1 MNRYKTPEVP
11 TIKILYHFKMYNA
24 ISNTSVIIDSC
35 MIITATIN
43 EKSFGDKSLFKE
55 TSFFVDDGEKVGLIG
70 RNGEG
75 KTTLFRIVADE
86 DKDFQ
91 GEIQLGKG
99 VHMVATRQEHHGFE
113 DMPVLEYILQDLP
126 KYSKLKHILDNHPL
140 TMGDNMRLINEYSEA
155 LEQFDSLGYYTIENE
170 VEKVLDSFQL
180 GSRINDKLGEL
191 SGGQK
196 RLIEVAKVMLSN
208 AQLALID
215 EPTNHM
221 DYVAKDKFLQW
232 MGSANDAML
241 VISHDRDVLEKVDR
255 ILEVKDQ
262 KILNYKGNYS
272 DYLRQNSSST
282 GASMNEYELTQRRI
296 INLKAKII
304 EYQRY
309 KEKSRHPS
317 TIQRFKRL
325 EQTSRDEL
333 AKLEKAEKPTFWV
346 DRESVQDMG
355 LKTGEQYQKFKAKNI
370 KLHGINGEEG
380 FSRLLVNV
388 SGLSLGY
395 ETPLFEKISFQ
406 IREGEILELRGRN
419 GAGKTTLVKTLL
431 ATIGQIPFSAKVF
444 DGVIDVD
451 KKIRVGVYEQET
463 ASSMMNKTLSEAIE
477 HIFLSRDL
485 KIGETKIRQLMADYL
500 FTQGDANIPVK
511 QLSGGQKAR
520 LQLIEM
526 LADNPSLLV
535 LDEPTNHLDLPSIEE
550 LEQALKNYSGAILYI
565 SHDTHFRKQLGGEVV
580 QL

>member
-1 MNRYKTPEVP
+1 
-11 TIKILYHFKMYNA
+11 
-24 ISNTSVIIDSC
+24 

-43 EKSFGDKSLFKE
+43 EKSFGDKALFKE

-99 VHMVATRQEHHGFE
+99 VHMVATRQEHHGYE

-126 KYSKLKHILDNHPL
+126 KYTKLKHILDTHPL
-140 TMGDNMRLINEYSEA
+140 IMGDKMHLINEYSEA
-155 LEQFDSLGYYTIENE
+155 LEQFDNLGYYTIENE

-180 GSRINDKLGEL
+180 GGKINEKLGEL

-232 MGSANDAML
+232 MSSANEAML
-241 VISHDRDVLEKVDR
+241 VISHDRDVLDKVDR

-262 KILNYKGNYS
+262 KILNYKGNYT

-282 GASMNEYELTQRRI
+282 GSMMNEYELTQRRI

-304 EYQRY
+304 EYQRF
-309 KEKSRHPS
+309 KEKSRTPS

-333 AKLEKAEKPTFWV
+333 AKLEKTEKPTFWV

-370 KLHGINGEEG
+370 KLHGISGEEG
-380 FSRLLVNV
+380 FSRLLVNI

-395 ETPLFEKISFQ
+395 DKPLFENIAFQ
-406 IREGEILELRGRN
+406 IREGEVVELRGRN

-431 ATIGQIPFSAKVF
+431 KTVAGESFTAKVF
-444 DGVIDVD
+444 SGEIDVD

-463 ASSMMNKTLSEAIE
+463 ATGMLEKTLAEAIE
-477 HIFLSRDL
+477 FIFLSRGL
-485 KIGETKIRQLMADYL
+485 KVGDTKVRQLMADYL
-500 FTQGDANIPVK
+500 FTQGDGSIPVS

-520 LQLIEM
+520 LQLIDM
-526 LADNPSLLV
+526 LADSPSLLV

-550 LEQALKNYSGAILYI
+550 LEQALQNYAGAILYI
-565 SHDTHFRKQLGGEVV
+565 SHDTHFRKQLGGEVI

>member
-1 MNRYKTPEVP
+1 
-11 TIKILYHFKMYNA
+11 
-24 ISNTSVIIDSC
+24 

-43 EKSFGDKSLFKE
+43 EKSFGDKSLFKD
-55 TSFFVDDGEKVGLIG
+55 TSFFVDDGEKIGLIG

-75 KTTLFRIVADE
+75 KTTLFRILADE

-91 GEIQLGKG
+91 GEMQLGKG
-99 VHMVATRQEHHGFE
+99 VHMVATRQEHHEF
-113 DMPVLEYILQDLP
+113 DTMPVLEYILQDLP

-140 TMGDNMRLINEYSEA
+140 VMGDKMHLINEYSEA

-180 GSRINDKLGEL
+180 GHRINGTLGEL

-196 RLIEVAKVMLSN
+196 RLIEVAKVMLSK

-221 DYVAKDKFLQW
+221 DYVAKDKFLNW
-232 MGSANDAML
+232 MASANDAML
-241 VISHDRDVLEKVDR
+241 VISHDRDVLDKVDR

-262 KILNYKGNYS
+262 KILSYKGNYS

-282 GASMNEYELTQRRI
+282 GSMMNEYELTQRRI

-309 KEKSRHPS
+309 KEKARNPP

-325 EQTSRDEL
+325 EQQSREEL

-355 LKTGEQYQKFKAKNI
+355 LKAGEQYQKYKAKNI
-370 KLHGINGEEG
+370 KLHGVTGEEG
-380 FSRLLVNV
+380 FSRLLVNI
-388 SGLSLGY
+388 SDLSLGY
-395 ETPLFEKISFQ
+395 DQPLFKNVSFQ
-406 IREGEILELRGRN
+406 VREGEVIEVRGRN
-419 GAGKTTLVKTLL
+419 GAGKTTLIKTLL
-431 ATIGQIPFSAKVF
+431 ATVGNASFSAKVF
-444 DGVIDVD
+444 NGVIDVD

-463 ASSMMNKTLSEAIE
+463 RSDMLGKTLSEAIE
-477 HIFLSRDL
+477 HIFLSRGL
-485 KIGETKIRQLMADYL
+485 KVGDTKVRQLMADYL
-500 FTQGDANIPVK
+500 FTAGDANIPVR

-520 LQLIEM
+520 LQLIDM
-526 LADNPSLLV
+526 LADSPSLLV

-550 LEQALKNYSGAILYI
+550 LEQALKNYAGAILYI
-565 SHDTHFRKQLGGEVV
+565 SHDTHFRKQLGGDVV

>member
-1 MNRYKTPEVP
+1 
-11 TIKILYHFKMYNA
+11 
-24 ISNTSVIIDSC
+24 

-43 EKSFGDKSLFKE
+43 EKSFGDKSLFKD
-55 TSFFVDDGEKVGLIG
+55 TSFFVEDGEKVGLIG

-75 KTTLFRIVADE
+75 KTTLFRILSGE

-91 GEIQLGKG
+91 GELQLGRG

-126 KYSKLKHILDNHPL
+126 NYATLKHILDNHPL
-140 TMGDNMRLINEYSEA
+140 IMGDKMHLINEYSDA
-155 LEQFDSLGYYTIENE
+155 LEQFDTLGYYTIENE

-180 GSRINDKLGEL
+180 GARINDKLGDL

-232 MGSANDAML
+232 MSSAHDAML
-241 VISHDRDVLEKVDR
+241 VISHDRDVLEQVDR

-262 KILNYKGNYS
+262 KILSYKGNYS
-272 DYLRQNSSST
+272 DYLRQNSMST
-282 GASMNEYELTQRRI
+282 GSSMNEYELTQRRI
-296 INLKAKII
+296 VNLKAKII

-325 EQTSRDEL
+325 EQQSRDEL
-333 AKLEKAEKPTFWV
+333 AKLEKTEKPTFWV

-355 LKTGEQYQKFKAKNI
+355 LKTGEQYQKYKAKNI
-370 KLHGINGEEG
+370 KLHGVTGEEG

-388 SGLSLGY
+388 SDLSLGY
-395 ETPLFEKISFQ
+395 EEPLFKGISFQ
-406 IREGEILELRGRN
+406 IREGEVLELRGRN

-431 ATIGQIPFSAKVF
+431 ATVVNASFSAKVF

-463 ASSMMNKTLSEAIE
+463 RSDMLSMTLSEAIE
-477 HIFLSRDL
+477 HIFLSRGL
-485 KIGETKIRQLMADYL
+485 KVGDTKVRQLMADYL
-500 FTQGDANIPVK
+500 FTAGDANIPVK

-520 LQLIEM
+520 LQLIDM
-526 LADNPSLLV
+526 LADSPSLLV

-550 LEQALKNYSGAILYI
+550 LENALNNYSGAILYI

>member
-1 MNRYKTPEVP
+1 
-11 TIKILYHFKMYNA
+11 
-24 ISNTSVIIDSC
+24 
-35 MIITATIN
+35 MIITATIS
-43 EKSFGDKSLFKE
+43 EKSFGDKALFKE
-55 TSFFVDDGEKVGLIG
+55 ASFFVEDGEKVGLIG

-75 KTTLFRIVADE
+75 KTTLFRIIAGE

-91 GEIQLGKG
+91 GELQFGKG
-99 VHMVATRQEHHGFE
+99 VHMVSTRQEHHGFE

-126 KYSKLKHILDNHPL
+126 KYTTLKHILDNHPL
-140 TMGDNMRLINEYSEA
+140 IMGDKMHLINEYSEA

-196 RLIEVAKVMLSN
+196 RLIEVAKVMLSK

-221 DYVAKDKFLQW
+221 DYIAKDKFLQW
-232 MGSANDAML
+232 MGSANDGMI
-241 VISHDRDVLEKVDR
+241 VISHDRDVLDKVDR

-282 GASMNEYELTQRRI
+282 GSMMNEYELTQRRI
-296 INLKAKII
+296 VNLKAKII
-304 EYQRY
+304 EYQRF

-325 EQTSRDEL
+325 EQTSREEL
-333 AKLEKAEKPTFWV
+333 AKLEKTEKPTFWV

-355 LKTGEQYQKFKAKNI
+355 LKAGEQYQKYKAKNI
-370 KLHGINGEEG
+370 KLHGVDGEEG
-380 FSRLLVNV
+380 FGRLLVNI

-395 ETPLFEKISFQ
+395 ETPLFKDVAFQ
-406 IREGEILELRGRN
+406 IREGEVIELRGRN
-419 GAGKTTLVKTLL
+419 GTGKSTLVKTLL
-431 ATIGQIPFSAKVF
+431 ATVGDRPFSAKVF

-451 KKIRVGVYEQET
+451 KKIRVGVYEQDTPTEILP
-463 ASSMMNKTLSEAIE
+463 KTLSQAIE
-477 HIFLSRDL
+477 HIFLSRGL
-485 KIGETKIRQLMADYL
+485 KVGDTKIRQLMSDYL
-500 FTQGDANIPVK
+500 FTAGDANIPVG

-520 LQLIEM
+520 LQLIDM
-526 LADNPSLLV
+526 LADSPSLLV

-550 LEQALKNYSGAILYI
+550 LEQALNNYSGAILYI
-565 SHDTHFRKQLGGEVV
+565 SHDTYFRKSLGGEVV

>member
-1 MNRYKTPEVP
+1 
-11 TIKILYHFKMYNA
+11 
-24 ISNTSVIIDSC
+24 
-35 MIITATIN
+35 MIITATIS
-43 EKSFGDKSLFKE
+43 EKSFGDKSLFNG
-55 TSFFVDDGEKVGLIG
+55 TSFFVEDGEKVGLIG

-75 KTTLFRIVADE
+75 KTTLFRILAGE
-86 DKDFQ
+86 DNDFQ
-91 GEIQLGKG
+91 GELQLSKG

-126 KYSKLKHILDNHPL
+126 KYAKLKHILENHPL
-140 TMGDNMRLINEYSEA
+140 IMGDKMHLINEYSEA
-155 LEQFDSLGYYTIENE
+155 LEQFDALGYYTIENE

-180 GSRINDKLGEL
+180 GDRINSTLGEL

-196 RLIEVAKVMLSN
+196 RLIEVAKVMLSK
-208 AQLALID
+208 AQLALVD

-232 MGSANDAML
+232 MSSANDAMI

-262 KILNYKGNYS
+262 KILSYKGNYT

-282 GASMNEYELTQRRI
+282 GSMMNEYELTQRRI
-296 INLKAKII
+296 VNLKAKVL

-309 KEKSRHPS
+309 KEKSRSPS

-325 EQTSRDEL
+325 EEQSRAEL
-333 AKLEKAEKPTFWV
+333 AKLEKTEKPTFWV

-355 LKTGEQYQKFKAKNI
+355 LKTGEQYQKYKAKNI
-370 KLHGINGEEG
+370 KLHGVNGEEG
-380 FSRLLVNV
+380 YSRLLVNIT
-388 SGLSLGY
+388 GLSLGY
-395 ETPLFEKISFQ
+395 DTPLFKDISFQ
-406 IREGEILELRGRN
+406 IREGEVVELRGCN
-419 GAGKTTLVKTLL
+419 WAGKSTLVKTIL
-431 ATIGQIPFSAKVF
+431 ATAQGKSFSAKSF

-463 ASSMMNKTLSEAIE
+463 PTEILDKTLAEAIE
-477 HIFLSRDL
+477 HIFLSRGL
-485 KIGETKIRQLMADYL
+485 KVGDTKVRQLMADYL
-500 FTQGDANIPVK
+500 FSQGDASIPVK

-520 LQLIEM
+520 LQLIDM
-526 LADNPSLLV
+526 LADSPSLLV

-550 LEQALKNYSGAILYI
+550 LENALQSYAGAILYI
-565 SHDTHFRKQLGGEVV
+565 SHDTHFRKQLSGEVV

>member
-1 MNRYKTPEVP
+1 
-11 TIKILYHFKMYNA
+11 
-24 ISNTSVIIDSC
+24 

-43 EKSFGDKSLFKE
+43 EKSFGDKGLFKE

-113 DMPVLEYILQDLP
+113 DMPVIDYILQDLP
-126 KYSKLKHILDNHPL
+126 KFTKLKHILDNHPL
-140 TMGDNMRLINEYSEA
+140 IMGDKMHLINEYSEA
-155 LEQFDSLGYYTIENE
+155 LEEFDNLGYYTIENE

-180 GSRINDKLGEL
+180 GARINDKLGDL

-232 MGSANDAML
+232 MGSASDAML

-282 GASMNEYELTQRRI
+282 GSMMNEYELTQRRI
-296 INLKAKII
+296 VNLKAKII

-325 EQTSRDEL
+325 EQQSRDEL
-333 AKLEKAEKPTFWV
+333 AKLEKTEKPTFWV

-355 LKTGEQYQKFKAKNI
+355 LKTGEQYQKYKAKNI
-370 KLHGINGEEG
+370 RLHGVTGEEG
-380 FSRLLVNV
+380 FSRLLVNI

-395 ETPLFEKISFQ
+395 DTPLFKNIAFQ
-406 IREGEILELRGRN
+406 IREGEIVELRGRN
-419 GAGKTTLVKTLL
+419 GAGKSTLVKTLL
-431 ATIGQIPFSAKVF
+431 STVKEQGFSAKVF

-463 ASSMMNKTLSEAIE
+463 SSGMLEKTLSEAIE
-477 HIFLSRDL
+477 YIFLSRGL
-485 KIGETKIRQLMADYL
+485 KVGDTKVRQLMADYL

-520 LQLIEM
+520 LQLIDM
-526 LADNPSLLV
+526 LADTPSLLV

-550 LEQALKNYSGAILYI
+550 LEQALQNYSGAILYI

>member
-1 MNRYKTPEVP
+1 
-11 TIKILYHFKMYNA
+11 
-24 ISNTSVIIDSC
+24 

-43 EKSFGDKSLFKE
+43 EKSFGDKSLFKD
-55 TSFFVDDGEKVGLIG
+55 TSFFVEDGEKVGLIG

-75 KTTLFRIVADE
+75 KTSLFRVLSGE

-91 GEIQLGKG
+91 GEMQFGKG
-99 VHMVATRQEHHGFE
+99 IHMVSTRQEHHGFE
-113 DMPVLEYILQDLP
+113 DVVVLEYILQDLP
-126 KYSKLKHILDNHPL
+126 KFAKLKHILDNHPL
-140 TMGDNMRLINEYSEA
+140 IMGDKMHLINEYSEA
-155 LEQFDSLGYYTIENE
+155 LEQFDALGYYTIENE

-180 GSRINDKLGEL
+180 GGRINDKLGEL

-196 RLIEVAKVMLSN
+196 RLIEVAKVMLSK

-232 MGSANDAML
+232 MNSANDAML
-241 VISHDRDVLEKVDR
+241 VISHDRDVLESVDR
-255 ILEVKDQ
+255 ILEIKDQ
-262 KILNYKGNYS
+262 KILSYKGNYS

-282 GASMNEYELTQRRI
+282 GSMMNEYELTQRRI
-296 INLKAKII
+296 VNLKAKII
-304 EYQRY
+304 EYQRF

-325 EQTSRDEL
+325 EQQSRDEL
-333 AKLEKAEKPTFWV
+333 AKLEKTEKPTFWV

-370 KLHGINGEEG
+370 RLSGVTGEEG

-395 ETPLFEKISFQ
+395 DTPLFEGVSFQ
-406 IREGEILELRGRN
+406 IREGEVVEIRGRN
-419 GAGKTTLVKTLL
+419 GAGKTTMIKTLL
-431 ATIGQIPFSAKVF
+431 ATIADTSFSAKVF
-444 DGVIDVD
+444 NGLIDVD

-463 ASSMMNKTLSEAIE
+463 SSELLKKTLGEAIE
-477 HIFLSRDL
+477 HIFLSRGL
-485 KIGETKIRQLMADYL
+485 KVGETKVRQLMADYL
-500 FTQGDANIPVK
+500 FTQNDANIPVS

-520 LQLIEM
+520 LQLIDM

-550 LEQALKNYSGAILYI
+550 LENALNSYTGAILYI
-565 SHDTHFRKQLGGEVV
+565 SHDTHFQKQLGGEVV

>member
-1 MNRYKTPEVP
+1 
-11 TIKILYHFKMYNA
+11 
-24 ISNTSVIIDSC
+24 

-126 KYSKLKHILDNHPL
+126 KYTKLKHILDNHPL
-140 TMGDNMRLINEYSEA
+140 IMGDKMHLINEYSEA
-155 LEQFDSLGYYTIENE
+155 LEQFDNLGYYTIENE

-180 GSRINDKLGEL
+180 GSRINDKLGDL

-232 MGSANDAML
+232 MGSANEAML
-241 VISHDRDVLEKVDR
+241 VISHDRDVLDKVDR

-282 GASMNEYELTQRRI
+282 GASMNEYELTQRRMV
-296 INLKAKII
+296 NLKAKII
-304 EYQRY
+304 EYQRF
-309 KEKSRHPS
+309 KEKSRHPQ

-325 EQTSRDEL
+325 EQISRDEL
-333 AKLEKAEKPTFWV
+333 AKLEKTEKPTFWV

-370 KLHGINGEEG
+370 KLHGISGEEG
-380 FSRLLVNV
+380 FSRLLVNI
-388 SGLSLGY
+388 SGLALGY
-395 ETPLFEKISFQ
+395 DKPLFENVAFQ
-406 IREGEILELRGRN
+406 IREGEVVELRGRN

-431 ATIGQIPFSAKVF
+431 ATVAQKPFSAKVF
-444 DGVIDVD
+444 NGLIDVD

-463 ASSMMNKTLSEAIE
+463 ASDMMTKTLSEAIE
-477 HIFLSRDL
+477 HIFLSRGL
-485 KIGETKIRQLMADYL
+485 KVGETKIRQLMADYL
-500 FTQGDANIPVK
+500 FTQGDANIPVR

-526 LADNPSLLV
+526 LADSPSLLV

-550 LEQALKNYSGAILYI
+550 LEQALNNYSGAILYI

-580 QL
+580 QI

>member
-1 MNRYKTPEVP
+1 M
-11 TIKILYHFKMYNA
+11 IL
-24 ISNTSVIIDSC
+24 
-35 MIITATIN
+35 TATIH
-43 EKSFGDKSLFKE
+43 EKSFGPKLLFKDA
-55 TSFFVDDGEKVGLIG
+55 SFFVDDGEKVGLIG

-75 KTTLFRIVADE
+75 KTTLFRILAGE

-91 GEIQLGKG
+91 GELQYGKG
-99 VHMVATRQEHHGFE
+99 VHMISTRQEHHGFE
-113 DMPVLEYILQDLP
+113 QTPVLEYILQDLP
-126 KYSKLKHILDNHPL
+126 NYAKLKHILDEYPL

-155 LEQFDSLGYYTIENE
+155 LEQFDTLGYYTIENE

-180 GSRINDKLGEL
+180 GDRINSTLGEL

-208 AQLALID
+208 TQLALID

-221 DYVAKDKFLQW
+221 DYVAKDKFLNW
-232 MGSANDAML
+232 MASTQDAMV

-262 KILNYKGNYS
+262 KILSYKGNYT
-272 DYLRQNSSST
+272 DYLRQNSSTT
-282 GASMNEYELTQRRI
+282 GSAMNEYELTQRRI
-296 INLKAKII
+296 SNLKAKVL

-309 KEKSRHPS
+309 KEKSRSQS

-325 EQTSRDEL
+325 EQQSRDEL
-333 AKLEKAEKPTFWV
+333 AQLEKTEKPTFWV

-355 LKTGEQYQKFKAKNI
+355 LKAGEQYQKYKAKNI
-370 KLHGINGEEG
+370 KLHGVTGEEG
-380 FSRLLVNV
+380 YSRLLVSV
-388 SGLSLGY
+388 SSLSLGY
-395 ETPLFEKISFQ
+395 DQPLFKDVSFQ
-406 IREGEILELRGRN
+406 VREGEVIEVRGRN
-419 GAGKTTLVKTLL
+419 GAGKSTLVKTLL
-431 ATIGQIPFSAKVF
+431 ATVHQKPFSATVF
-444 DGVIDVD
+444 DGVIDTD

-463 ASSMMNKTLSEAIE
+463 SGELLNKTLSEAIE
-477 HIFLSRDL
+477 HIFLSRGL
-485 KIGETKIRQLMADYL
+485 KVGDTKVRQLMADYL
-500 FTQGDANIPVK
+500 FTAGDANIPVS

-520 LQLIEM
+520 LQLIDM

-550 LEQALKNYSGAILYI
+550 LEQALERYAGAILYI
-565 SHDTHFRKQLGGEVV
+565 SHDTHFRKQLGGTVV

>member
-1 MNRYKTPEVP
+1 
-11 TIKILYHFKMYNA
+11 
-24 ISNTSVIIDSC
+24 

-43 EKSFGDKSLFKE
+43 EKSFGDKSLFKD

-75 KTTLFRIVADE
+75 KTTLFRILAGE
-86 DKDFQ
+86 DNDFQ
-91 GEIQLGKG
+91 GVLQLGKG
-99 VHMVATRQEHHGFE
+99 VHMVATRQEHHDFE

-126 KYSKLKHILDNHPL
+126 KYAKLKHILDNHPL
-140 TMGDNMRLINEYSEA
+140 IMGDKMHLINEYSEA

-180 GSRINDKLGEL
+180 GGRINDTMGQL

-221 DYVAKDKFLQW
+221 DYVAKDKFLNW
-232 MGSANDAML
+232 MSSTNDAML
-241 VISHDRDVLEKVDR
+241 VISHDRDVLDKVDR

-262 KILNYKGNYS
+262 KILSYKGNYA

-282 GASMNEYELTQRRI
+282 GSMMNEYELTQRRI
-296 INLKAKII
+296 VNLKAKII
-304 EYQRY
+304 EYQRF

-325 EQTSRDEL
+325 EQQSRDEL
-333 AKLEKAEKPTFWV
+333 AKLEKTEKPTFWV

-370 KLHGINGEEG
+370 KLHGVTGDEG
-380 FSRLLVNV
+380 FGRLLVNI
-388 SGLSLGY
+388 SDLSLGY
-395 ETPLFEKISFQ
+395 DEPLFKGISFQ
-406 IREGEILELRGRN
+406 VREGEIIEIRGRN
-419 GAGKTTLVKTLL
+419 GAGKSTMVKTLL
-431 ATIGQIPFSAKVF
+431 STVHDKPFAAKVF
-444 DGVIDVD
+444 NGVIDVD

-463 ASSMMNKTLSEAIE
+463 RTDMLDKTLAGAIE
-477 HIFLSRDL
+477 HIFLSRGL
-485 KIGETKIRQLMADYL
+485 KVGDTKVRQLMADYL
-500 FTQGDANIPVK
+500 FTQGDASIPVS

-520 LQLIEM
+520 LQLIDM
-526 LADNPSLLV
+526 LADSPSLLV

-550 LEQALKNYSGAILYI
+550 LENALNNYTGAILYI
-565 SHDTHFRKQLGGEVV
+565 SHDTHFRKQLGGEVI

>member
-1 MNRYKTPEVP
+1 
-11 TIKILYHFKMYNA
+11 
-24 ISNTSVIIDSC
+24 

-43 EKSFGDKSLFKE
+43 EKSFGDKSLFKDA
-55 TSFFVDDGEKVGLIG
+55 SFFVEDGEKVGLIG

-75 KTTLFRIVADE
+75 KTTLFRILAGE

-91 GEIQLGKG
+91 GEIQLGRG
-99 VHMVATRQEHHGFE
+99 VHMVTTRQEHHGFE
-113 DMPVLEYILQDLP
+113 TMPVLEYILQDLP
-126 KYSKLKHILDNHPL
+126 NFAKLKHILDNHPL
-140 TMGDNMRLINEYSEA
+140 IMGDKMHLINEYSEA

-180 GSRINDKLGEL
+180 GNRINDTLGEL

-232 MGSANDAML
+232 MGSANDSMI

-262 KILNYKGNYS
+262 KILSYKGNYS

-282 GASMNEYELTQRRI
+282 GSLMNEYELTQRRI
-296 INLKAKII
+296 VNLKAKVI

-325 EQTSRDEL
+325 EQQSRDEL
-333 AKLEKAEKPTFWV
+333 ARLEKTEKPTFWV

-355 LKTGEQYQKFKAKNI
+355 LKTGEQYQKYKAKNI
-370 KLHGINGEEG
+370 KLHGVTGEEG

-388 SGLSLGY
+388 SDLSLGY
-395 ETPLFEKISFQ
+395 DTPLFKNISFQ
-406 IREGEILELRGRN
+406 IREGEVLELRGRN
-419 GAGKTTLVKTLL
+419 GAGKTTMVKTLL
-431 ATIGQIPFSAKVF
+431 ATVSNNSFSAKVF

-451 KKIRVGVYEQET
+451 KKIRVGVYEQEP
-463 ASSMMNKTLSEAIE
+463 ASEILNKTLADAIE
-477 HIFLSRDL
+477 HIFLSRGL
-485 KIGETKIRQLMADYL
+485 KVGDTKVRQLMADYL
-500 FTQGDANIPVK
+500 FTAGDANIPVK

-520 LQLIEM
+520 LQLIDM
-526 LADNPSLLV
+526 LADSPSLLV

-550 LEQALKNYSGAILYI
+550 LENALKNYSGAILYI

>member
-1 MNRYKTPEVP
+1 
-11 TIKILYHFKMYNA
+11 
-24 ISNTSVIIDSC
+24 

-43 EKSFGDKSLFKE
+43 EKSFGDKSLFND

-75 KTTLFRIVADE
+75 KTTLFRILAGE

-91 GEIQLGKG
+91 GELQLGKG

-126 KYSKLKHILDNHPL
+126 KYAKLKHILENHPL
-140 TMGDNMRLINEYSEA
+140 IMGDKMYLINEYSEA
-155 LEQFDSLGYYTIENE
+155 LEQFDALGYYTIENE

-180 GSRINDKLGEL
+180 GDRINSTLGKL

-196 RLIEVAKVMLSN
+196 RLIEVAKVMLSK

-232 MGSANDAML
+232 MTSASDAMI

-262 KILNYKGNYS
+262 KILSYKGNYS

-282 GASMNEYELTQRRI
+282 GSMMNEYELTQRRI
-296 INLKAKII
+296 VNLKAKVL

-309 KEKSRHPS
+309 KEKSRSPS

-325 EQTSRDEL
+325 EEQSRAEL
-333 AKLEKAEKPTFWV
+333 AKLEKTEKPTFWV

-355 LKTGEQYQKFKAKNI
+355 LKTGEQYQKYKAKNI
-370 KLHGINGEEG
+370 KLHGVNGEEG
-380 FSRLLVNV
+380 YSRLLVNIT
-388 SGLSLGY
+388 GLSLGY
-395 ETPLFEKISFQ
+395 DTPLFKDISFQ
-406 IREGEILELRGRN
+406 IREGEVVELRGRN
-419 GAGKTTLVKTLL
+419 GAGKSTLVKTLL
-431 ATIGQIPFSAKVF
+431 ATAQGKSFSAKSF

-463 ASSMMNKTLSEAIE
+463 PNEILDKTLAEAIE
-477 HIFLSRDL
+477 HIFLSRGL
-485 KIGETKIRQLMADYL
+485 KVGDTKVRQLMADYL
-500 FTQGDANIPVK
+500 FSQGDASIPVK

-520 LQLIEM
+520 LQLIDM
-526 LADNPSLLV
+526 LADSPSLLV

-550 LEQALKNYSGAILYI
+550 LENALQSYAGAILYI
-565 SHDTHFRKQLGGEVV
+565 SHDTHFRKQLGGEVI

>member
-1 MNRYKTPEVP
+1 
-11 TIKILYHFKMYNA
+11 
-24 ISNTSVIIDSC
+24 

-75 KTTLFRIVADE
+75 KTTLFRLLAGE

-91 GEIQLGKG
+91 GELQLGKG

-113 DMPVLEYILQDLP
+113 AMPVLEYILQDLP
-126 KYSKLKHILDNHPL
+126 KYAKLKHTLDTHPL
-140 TMGDNMRLINEYSEA
+140 IMGDKMHLINEYSEA

-180 GSRINDKLGEL
+180 GSRINDTLGEL

-196 RLIEVAKVMLSN
+196 RLIEVAKVMLSK

-232 MGSANDAML
+232 MSAASDAML
-241 VISHDRDVLEKVDR
+241 VISHDRDVLDKVDR

-282 GASMNEYELTQRRI
+282 GSMMNEYELTQRRI
-296 INLKAKII
+296 VNLKAKII
-304 EYQRY
+304 EYQRF
-309 KEKSRHPS
+309 KEKSRTPS

-325 EQTSRDEL
+325 EQQSRDEL
-333 AKLEKAEKPTFWV
+333 AKLEKTEKPTFWV

-355 LKTGEQYQKFKAKNI
+355 LKTGEQYQKYKAKNI
-370 KLHGINGEEG
+370 RLHGVTGDEG
-380 FSRLLVNV
+380 FSRLLVNITD
-388 SGLSLGY
+388 LSLGY
-395 ETPLFEKISFQ
+395 GNEPLFKGVSFQ
-406 IREGEILELRGRN
+406 IREGEVVELRGRN

-431 ATIGQIPFSAKVF
+431 KTVGAQDFSAKVF
-444 DGVIDVD
+444 SGVIDVD

-463 ASSMMNKTLSEAIE
+463 ASDMLNKNLAEAIE
-477 HIFLSRDL
+477 HIFLSRGL
-485 KIGETKIRQLMADYL
+485 KVGDTKVRQLMADYL
-500 FTQGDANIPVK
+500 FTQGDASIPVN

-520 LQLIEM
+520 LQLIDM
-526 LADNPSLLV
+526 LADSPSLLV

-550 LEQALKNYSGAILYI
+550 LEQALQNYSGAILYI

>member
-1 MNRYKTPEVP
+1 
-11 TIKILYHFKMYNA
+11 
-24 ISNTSVIIDSC
+24 

-43 EKSFGDKSLFKE
+43 EKSFGDKSLFKD
-55 TSFFVDDGEKVGLIG
+55 TSFFVEDGEKVGLIG

-75 KTTLFRIVADE
+75 KTTLFRILASE
-86 DKDFQ
+86 DNDFQ
-91 GEIQLGKG
+91 GELQLGKG

-113 DMPVLEYILQDLP
+113 DVPVLEYILQDLP
-126 KYSKLKHILDNHPL
+126 KYAKLKHILENHPL
-140 TMGDNMRLINEYSEA
+140 IMGDKMHLINEYSEA
-155 LEQFDSLGYYTIENE
+155 LEQFDALGYYTIENE

-180 GSRINDKLGEL
+180 GDRINSTLGEL

-196 RLIEVAKVMLSN
+196 RLIEVAKVMLSK

-232 MGSANDAML
+232 MSSANDAMI

-262 KILNYKGNYS
+262 KILSYKGNYT

-282 GASMNEYELTQRRI
+282 GSMMNEYELTQRRI
-296 INLKAKII
+296 VNLKAKVL

-309 KEKSRHPS
+309 KEKSRSPS

-325 EQTSRDEL
+325 EEQSRAEL
-333 AKLEKAEKPTFWV
+333 AKLEKTEKPTFWV

-355 LKTGEQYQKFKAKNI
+355 LKTGEQYQKYKAKNI
-370 KLHGINGEEG
+370 KLHGVNGEEG
-380 FSRLLVNV
+380 YSRLLVNIT
-388 SGLSLGY
+388 GLSLGY
-395 ETPLFEKISFQ
+395 DTPLFKDISFQ
-406 IREGEILELRGRN
+406 IREGEVVELRGRN
-419 GAGKTTLVKTLL
+419 GAGKSTLVKTLL
-431 ATIGQIPFSAKVF
+431 ATAQGKSFSAKSF

-463 ASSMMNKTLSEAIE
+463 PTEILDKTLAEAIE
-477 HIFLSRDL
+477 HIFLSRGL
-485 KIGETKIRQLMADYL
+485 KVGDTKVRQLMADYL
-500 FTQGDANIPVK
+500 FSQGDASIPVK

-520 LQLIEM
+520 LQLIDM
-526 LADNPSLLV
+526 LADSPSLLV

-550 LEQALKNYSGAILYI
+550 LENALQSYAGAILYI
-565 SHDTHFRKQLGGEVV
+565 SHDTHFRKQLSGEVV

>member
-1 MNRYKTPEVP
+1 M
-11 TIKILYHFKMYNA
+11 IL
-24 ISNTSVIIDSC
+24 S
-35 MIITATIN
+35 ATIR
-43 EKSFGDKSLFKE
+43 EKSFGDKHLFTD
-55 TSFFVDDGEKVGLIG
+55 TSFFVEDGEKVGLIG

-75 KTTLFRIVADE
+75 KTTLFRILTGE
-86 DKDFQ
+86 DSDFQ
-91 GEIQLGKG
+91 GELQLSKG
-99 VHMVATRQEHHGFE
+99 AHMVATRQEHHGFE
-113 DMPVLEYILQDLP
+113 DRPVLEYILQDLP
-126 KYSKLKHILDNHPL
+126 KFVQLKHILDTYPE
-140 TMGDNMRLINEYSEA
+140 TMGDTMHLINEYSEA
-155 LEQFDSLGYYTIENE
+155 LEQFDSLGYYTIEND
-170 VEKVLDSFQL
+170 VQKVLDSFQL
-180 GSRINDKLGEL
+180 GGKIHATLGEL

-208 AQLALID
+208 TQLALID

-232 MGSANDAML
+232 MSATNDAMI

-262 KILNYKGNYS
+262 KILNYKGNYT
-272 DYLRQNSSST
+272 DYLRQNSNTT
-282 GASMNEYELTQRRI
+282 GSAMNEYELTQRRI
-296 INLKAKII
+296 VNLKAKVI

-325 EQTSRDEL
+325 EQQSRDEL
-333 AKLEKAEKPTFWV
+333 ARLEKTEKPTFWV

-355 LKTGEQYQKFKAKNI
+355 LKTGEQYQKYKAKNI
-370 KLHGINGEEG
+370 KLHGVTGEEG
-380 FSRLLVNV
+380 YSRLLVDV
-388 SGLSLGY
+388 RDLSLGY
-395 ETPLFEKISFQ
+395 KDPLFNTISFQ
-406 IREGEILELRGRN
+406 IREGEVVELRGRN

-431 ATIGQIPFSAKVF
+431 ATVREQGFSAKVF

-463 ASSMMNKTLSEAIE
+463 ASELLTMTLAAAIE
-477 HIFLSRDL
+477 HIFLSRGLSVGD
-485 KIGETKIRQLMADYL
+485 TKVRQLMSDYL
-500 FTQGDANIPVK
+500 FTAGDANIPVS

-520 LQLIEM
+520 LQLIDM
-526 LADNPSLLV
+526 LADAPSLLI

-550 LEQALKNYSGAILYI
+550 LEQALHNYAGAILYI
-565 SHDTHFRKQLGGEVV
+565 SHDTYFRKNLGGEVV

>member
-1 MNRYKTPEVP
+1 
-11 TIKILYHFKMYNA
+11 
-24 ISNTSVIIDSC
+24 

-43 EKSFGDKSLFKE
+43 EKSFGDKSLFKD
-55 TSFFVDDGEKVGLIG
+55 TSFFVDDGEKIGLIG

-75 KTTLFRIVADE
+75 KTTLFRILADE

-91 GEIQLGKG
+91 GEMQIGKG
-99 VHMVATRQEHHGFE
+99 VHMVATRQEHHEF
-113 DMPVLEYILQDLP
+113 DTMPVLEYILQDLP

-140 TMGDNMRLINEYSEA
+140 VMGDKMHLINEYSEA

-180 GSRINDKLGEL
+180 GHRINGTLGEL

-196 RLIEVAKVMLSN
+196 RLIEVAKVMLSK

-221 DYVAKDKFLQW
+221 DYVAKDKFLNW
-232 MGSANDAML
+232 MASANDAML
-241 VISHDRDVLEKVDR
+241 VISHDRDVLDKVDR

-262 KILNYKGNYS
+262 KILSYKGNYS

-282 GASMNEYELTQRRI
+282 GSMMNEYELTQRRI

-309 KEKSRHPS
+309 KEKARNPP

-325 EQTSRDEL
+325 EQQSREEL

-355 LKTGEQYQKFKAKNI
+355 LKAGEQYQKYKAKNI
-370 KLHGINGEEG
+370 KLHGVTGEEG
-380 FSRLLVNV
+380 FSRLLVNI
-388 SGLSLGY
+388 SDLSLGY
-395 ETPLFEKISFQ
+395 DQPLFKNVSFQ
-406 IREGEILELRGRN
+406 VREGEVIEVRGRN
-419 GAGKTTLVKTLL
+419 GAGKTTLIKTLL
-431 ATIGQIPFSAKVF
+431 ATVGNASFSAKVF
-444 DGVIDVD
+444 NGVIDVD

-463 ASSMMNKTLSEAIE
+463 RSDMLGKTLSEAIE
-477 HIFLSRDL
+477 HIFLSRGL
-485 KIGETKIRQLMADYL
+485 KVGDTKVRQLMADYL
-500 FTQGDANIPVK
+500 FTAGDANIPVR

-520 LQLIEM
+520 LQLIDM
-526 LADNPSLLV
+526 LADSPSLLV

-550 LEQALKNYSGAILYI
+550 LEQALKNYAGAILYI
-565 SHDTHFRKQLGGEVV
+565 SHDTHFRKQLGGDVV

>member
-1 MNRYKTPEVP
+1 
-11 TIKILYHFKMYNA
+11 
-24 ISNTSVIIDSC
+24 
-35 MIITATIN
+35 MIITATIH
-43 EKSFGDKSLFKE
+43 EKSFGDKSLFKD

-126 KYSKLKHILDNHPL
+126 KYAKLKHILENHPL
-140 TMGDNMRLINEYSEA
+140 IMGDKMHLINEYSEA
-155 LEQFDSLGYYTIENE
+155 LEQFDTLGYYTIENE

-180 GSRINDKLGEL
+180 GARINDKLGEL

-221 DYVAKDKFLQW
+221 DYVAKDKFLTW
-232 MGSANDAML
+232 MSSASDAML

-255 ILEVKDQ
+255 ILEIKDQ
-262 KILNYKGNYS
+262 KILSYKGNYS

-282 GASMNEYELTQRRI
+282 GSMMNEYELTQRRI
-296 INLKAKII
+296 INLKAKVI

-309 KEKSRHPS
+309 KEKSRHPQ

-325 EQTSRDEL
+325 EQQSRDEL
-333 AKLEKAEKPTFWV
+333 AKLEKTEKPTFWV

-355 LKTGEQYQKFKAKNI
+355 LKTGEQYQKYKAKNI
-370 KLHGINGEEG
+370 KLHGVTGEEG
-380 FSRLLVNV
+380 YSRLLVSV

-395 ETPLFEKISFQ
+395 DQSLFSDISFQ
-406 IREGEILELRGRN
+406 IREGEVIELRGRN

-431 ATIGQIPFSAKVF
+431 ATTAQKPLPATVF
-444 DGVIDVD
+444 GGHIDVD

-463 ASSMMNKTLSEAIE
+463 ASDLLQKTLAEAIE
-477 HIFLSRDL
+477 YIFLSRGL
-485 KIGETKIRQLMADYL
+485 KVGDTKVRQLMADYL
-500 FTQGDANIPVK
+500 FTAGDANIPVS

-520 LQLIEM
+520 LQLIDM

-550 LEQALKNYSGAILYI
+550 LENALKNYSGAILYI

-580 QL
+580 LL

>member
-1 MNRYKTPEVP
+1 
-11 TIKILYHFKMYNA
+11 
-24 ISNTSVIIDSC
+24 
-35 MIITATIN
+35 MIITATIS

-99 VHMVATRQEHHGFE
+99 VHMVATRQEHHGYE
-113 DMPVLEYILQDLP
+113 DMVVLEYILQDLP
-126 KYSKLKHILDNHPL
+126 KYTKLKHILDNHPL
-140 TMGDNMRLINEYSEA
+140 IMGDKMHLINEYSEA
-155 LEQFDSLGYYTIENE
+155 LEQFDNLGYYTIENE

-180 GSRINDKLGEL
+180 GSRINDTLGQL

-232 MGSANDAML
+232 MTSVNDAML
-241 VISHDRDVLEKVDR
+241 VISHDRDVLERVDR

-282 GASMNEYELTQRRI
+282 GSMMNEYELTQRRI
-296 INLKAKII
+296 VNLKAKII
-304 EYQRY
+304 EYQRF

-333 AKLEKAEKPTFWV
+333 AQLEKTEKPTFWV
-346 DRESVQDMG
+346 DRESVQEMG

-370 KLHGINGEEG
+370 RLSGVTGEEG
-380 FSRLLVNV
+380 FGRLLVNV

-395 ETPLFEKISFQ
+395 DQPLFKDVSFQ
-406 IREGEILELRGRN
+406 IREGEVIEVRGRN
-419 GAGKTTLVKTLL
+419 GAGKTTMIKTLL
-431 ATIGQIPFSAKVF
+431 AAIAGKPLAAKVF
-444 DGVIDVD
+444 DGVIDFD

-463 ASSMMNKTLSEAIE
+463 SSELMGKNLAEAIE
-477 HIFLSRDL
+477 HIFLSRGL
-485 KIGETKIRQLMADYL
+485 KVGETKVRQLMADYL
-500 FTQGDANIPVK
+500 FTQGDASVPVS

-520 LQLIEM
+520 LQLIDM
-526 LADNPSLLV
+526 LADTPSLLV

-550 LEQALKNYSGAILYI
+550 LEQALQNYSGAILYI
-565 SHDTHFRKQLGGEVV
+565 SHDTHFRKQLGGSVI

>member
-1 MNRYKTPEVP
+1 V
-11 TIKILYHFKMYNA
+11 
-24 ISNTSVIIDSC
+24 
-35 MIITATIN
+35 IITATIN

-55 TSFFVDDGEKVGLIG
+55 TSFFVDDGEKVGLVG

-75 KTTLFRIVADE
+75 KTTLFRIVAGD

-99 VHMVATRQEHHGFE
+99 VHTVSTRQEHHGFQ
-113 DMPVLEYILQDLP
+113 DMPVMEYILQDLP
-126 KYSKLKHILDNHPL
+126 KYTTLKHILDNHPL
-140 TMGDNMRLINEYSEA
+140 IMGDKMHLINEYSEA
-155 LEQFDSLGYYTIENE
+155 LEQFDTLGYYTIENE

-180 GSRINDKLGEL
+180 GSRINDKLGDL
-191 SGGQK
+191 SGGQT

-241 VISHDRDVLEKVDR
+241 VISHDRDVLDKVDR

-262 KILNYKGNYS
+262 KILSYKGNYS

-282 GASMNEYELTQRRI
+282 GSMMNEYELTQRRMV
-296 INLKAKII
+296 NLKAKII

-325 EQTSRDEL
+325 EQQSRDEL
-333 AKLEKAEKPTFWV
+333 ARLEKTEKPTFWV

-370 KLHGINGEEG
+370 KLHGVTGEEG
-380 FSRLLVNV
+380 FGRLLVN
-388 SGLSLGY
+388 STDLSLGY
-395 ETPLFEKISFQ
+395 ETPLFEKVAFQ
-406 IREGEILELRGRN
+406 IREGEVLELRGRN
-419 GAGKTTLVKTLL
+419 GAGKSTLVKTLL
-431 ATIGQIPFSAKVF
+431 ATVNGTPFSAKIF
-444 DGVIDVD
+444 DGVIDID
-451 KKIRVGVYEQET
+451 KKIRVGVYEQE
-463 ASSMMNKTLSEAIE
+463 APEAILNKTLSEAIE
-477 HIFLSRDL
+477 HIYLSRGL
-485 KIGETKIRQLMADYL
+485 KVGETKVRQLMSDYL
-500 FTQGDANIPVK
+500 FTAGDANIPVT

-526 LADNPSLLV
+526 LADTPSLLV

-550 LEQALKNYSGAILYI
+550 LEQALNNYSGAILYI
-565 SHDTHFRKQLGGEVV
+565 SHDTYFRKNLGGTVI
-580 QL
+580 QI

>member
-1 MNRYKTPEVP
+1 
-11 TIKILYHFKMYNA
+11 
-24 ISNTSVIIDSC
+24 
-35 MIITATIN
+35 MIITVTIS
-43 EKSFGDKSLFKE
+43 EKSFGDKSLFKD

-75 KTTLFRIVADE
+75 KTTMFRIIAGE
-86 DKDFQ
+86 DTDFQ

-99 VHMVATRQEHHGFE
+99 VHMISTRQEHHGFE
-113 DMPVLEYILQDLP
+113 DTPVLEYILQDLP
-126 KYSKLKHILDNHPL
+126 KYAKLKHILENHPL
-140 TMGDNMRLINEYSEA
+140 TMGDNMKLINEYSEA
-155 LEQFDSLGYYTIENE
+155 LEQFDALGYYTIENE

-208 AQLALID
+208 TQLALID

-232 MGSANDAML
+232 MSSTNDSMI
-241 VISHDRDVLEKVDR
+241 VISHDRDVLDKVDR

-262 KILNYKGNYS
+262 KIISYKGNYS
-272 DYLRQNSSST
+272 DYLRQNSSTT
-282 GASMNEYELTQRRI
+282 GSAMNEYELTQRRI
-296 INLKAKII
+296 VNLKAKII
-304 EYQRY
+304 EYQRF

-325 EQTSRDEL
+325 EQQSRDEL
-333 AKLEKAEKPTFWV
+333 AKLEKTEKPTFWV

-370 KLHGINGEEG
+370 RLSGVNGEEG
-380 FSRLLVNV
+380 FGRLLVNV

-395 ETPLFEKISFQ
+395 SDPLFKNVSFQ
-406 IREGEILELRGRN
+406 IREGEIVEVRGRN
-419 GAGKTTLVKTLL
+419 GAGKTTLIKTLL
-431 ATIGQIPFSAKVF
+431 STIKGDDFSAKVF
-444 DGVIDVD
+444 EGLIDVD

-463 ASSMMNKTLSEAIE
+463 SSELLQKTLADAIE
-477 HIFLSRDL
+477 HIFLSRGL
-485 KIGETKIRQLMADYL
+485 KVGETKVRQLMADYL
-500 FTQGDANIPVK
+500 FTQGDANIPVS

-520 LQLIEM
+520 LQLIDM
-526 LADNPSLLV
+526 LADSPSLLV

-550 LEQALKNYSGAILYI
+550 LENALNSYSGAILYI
-565 SHDTHFRKQLGGEVV
+565 SHDTHFQKQLGGEVV